1 MITPEFVMQK
11 LAEPFDTRDV
21 AKPLKDEPL
30 TRPLYNE
37 YMRDN
42 RGPRNTPPRVQMQVG
57 TPTLNQQ
64 RMDQDVASFGERLG
78 VNSAGGSAL
87 GQKMNED
94 LSVQHAKA
102 ADEEVADAR
111 KKRKITTATVN
122 GVVGRG
128 RGRGGTPLQQV
139 GNAVTAAAPVAKKDR
154 IADVG
159 KKIAEGVGGLG
170 ITKEQ
175 VEAEIAKR
183 KPAQTKPTPA
193 PVRAQPTA
201 AGNFKA
207 GFSPTFDAVRN
218 FNETMLGGVGKY
230 ITGPIGGTIAGTL
243 AGAGNALIS
252 NNDPTG
258 PAYERWRNE
267 IGEYGNTPRARA
279 YFNEAVADPNFAST
293 HQEFMRNNP
302 GKSHGMSGLQ
312 YVRAA
317 QAGLR

>member
-11 LAEPFDTRDV
+11 LAEPFDARDV

-37 YMRDN
+37 YMRDS
-42 RGPRNTPPRVQMQVG
+42 RKPKAPALPPRVQMQVG

-78 VNSAGGSAL
+78 GSELGDSINSGLAA
-87 GQKMNED
+87 QR
-94 LSVQHAKA
+94 VKA
-102 ADEEVADAR
+102 ADEPQKTV
-111 KKRKITTATVN
+111 RKITPTIVK
-122 GVVGRG
+122 GVGRG
-128 RGRGGTPLQQV
+128 GKGSTPLQQA

-154 IADVG
+154 IADVGKKIADVG

-302 GKSHGMSGLQ
+302 GKSHGMSGFQ

>member
-11 LAEPFDTRDV
+11 LAEPFDARDV

-37 YMRDN
+37 YMRDS
-42 RGPRNTPPRVQMQVG
+42 RKPKAPALPPRVQMQVG

-94 LSVQHAKA
+94 LSVQHTKA

-139 GNAVTAAAPVAKKDR
+139 GNAVTAAAPVAKRDR
-154 IADVG
+154 IADIG
-159 KKIAEGVGGLG
+159 KKIVEGIDGLG
-170 ITKEQ
+170 ITNKQ

-183 KPAQTKPTPA
+183 KPATAPA
-193 PVRAQPTA
+193 P
-201 AGNFKA
+201 AGGQQIAGVHRNKLIHGSPMANYLEAVDMNRDVDRYNGLYDSRESWRWRPHQMGSYYAGDDKGIWGGAKYLA
-207 GFSPTFDAVRN
+207 GF
-218 FNETMLGGVGKY
+218 GGNM
-230 ITGPIGGTIAGTL
+230 IA
-243 AGAGNALIS
+243 S
-252 NNDPTG
+252 
-258 PAYERWRNE
+258 
-267 IGEYGNTPRARA
+267 
-279 YFNEAVADPNFAST
+279 
-293 HQEFMRNNP
+293 
-302 GKSHGMSGLQ
+302 
-312 YVRAA
+312 AA
-317 QAGLR
+317 QGLMNVGAAAPGAIYDAGKWLLVGR

>member
-11 LAEPFDTRDV
+11 LAEPFDARDV

-37 YMRDN
+37 YMRDS
-42 RGPRNTPPRVQMQVG
+42 RKPKAPALPPRVQMQVG

-94 LSVQHAKA
+94 LSVQHTKA

-139 GNAVTAAAPVAKKDR
+139 GNAVTAAAPGVSQPPTPGVSQPPTPTQATAPGKGTLKRFFGDLVESVTPERMQTEIDSMQLKKRKTLQDELAERKSQGEIVEQPSYLSDR
-154 IADVG
+154 IR
-159 KKIAEGVGGLG
+159 
-170 ITKEQ
+170 Q
-175 VEAEIAKR
+175 
-183 KPAQTKPTPA
+183 
-193 PVRAQPTA
+193 
-201 AGNFKA
+201 
-207 GFSPTFDAVRN
+207 S
-218 FNETMLGGVGKY
+218 GKY
-230 ITGPIGGTIAGTL
+230 
-243 AGAGNALIS
+243 
-252 NNDPTG
+252 
-258 PAYERWRNE
+258 
-267 IGEYGNTPRARA
+267 PRIW
-279 YFNEAVADPNFAST
+279 
-293 HQEFMRNNP
+293 
-302 GKSHGMSGLQ
+302 SHGFGVPVGMISEGATELVSNMPDTGRYVVGHLRDFGNWLMSP
-312 YVRAA
+312 VER
-317 QAGLR
+317 